1 MTPEVSP
8 SREDRTLR
16 LTIVAFAG
24 VMLVLILLSIQL
36 SMLRVPSA
44 SLVYGSSEVWR
55 GHTAGFR
62 IISVHP
68 ERIRPIQ
75 TDAIRLTLVDADGLK
90 WEKEKH
96 RRYQGEF
103 LVEIPK
109 DLKDDARLGVEVIVD
124 GELEAFELPLTPVD
138 TPSMVAGT
146 VHHHNDNLGKPR
158 YQPPN
163 TPDIQIYPSTH
174 HVTAALPNTITGRV
188 HVAGKP
194 LAAPLRLESLDIKT
208 ETDANGLF
216 TFDYTP
222 RPSKKPLGVFVG
234 DSPAMKSLVPI
245 KPFPVQL
252 LLDIEHGVMTEG
264 FEGLDYTLHTLPYRK
279 PIHIDTW
286 VGNSLV
292 QISSTIAIGGMH
304 RGQIAFTGA
313 PLPTTVVAFRNV
325 IVPEANASWRTF
337 WPGEITNESHRLTL
351 ASWLKTQQGG
361 DPLKSLTHEELA
373 ATPKLLEL
381 LMSRFKPHTIGPQL
395 LHSNR
400 EARQETFD
408 VYRVGLRSHI
418 NRIFG
423 VTISLGFILTVI
435 WVIRHRRRVN
445 RAMRLVAEEAIEE
458 GEEYDIESLHH
469 VTDNQFRFDLLMI
482 VFWLLLFVYSIYI
495 LLARYMRWGWDV

>member
-1 MTPEVSP
+1 MTPEASP

-36 SMLRVPSA
+36 SMLQVPSA
-44 SLVYGSSEVWR
+44 SLVYGSPEVWR

-62 IISVHP
+62 VISVHP

-75 TDAIRLTLVDADGLK
+75 TDVIRLTLVDQTGLR
-90 WEKEKH
+90 WEKEK
-96 RRYQGEF
+96 RRRHLGEF
-103 LVEIPK
+103 LIDIPQ
-109 DLKDDARLGVEVIVD
+109 DLQKDARLGIEVIVD
-124 GELEAFELPLTPVD
+124 GELEAFELPLKPVD
-138 TPSMVAGT
+138 SPTIMAGT
-146 VHHHNDNLGKPR
+146 IHHHNDNLGKPE

-163 TPDIQIYPSTH
+163 TPDVEIYPKTH
-174 HVTAALPNTITGRV
+174 HVTAALPNTLTGRI

-194 LAAPLRLESLDIKT
+194 LQARLRMESLDIT
-208 ETDANGLF
+208 LDSDANGLF
-216 TFDYTP
+216 SFDYTP
-222 RPSKKPLGVFVG
+222 RPSKKPLEIFIGNA
-234 DSPAMKSLVPI
+234 PAMKSSVPI

-252 LLDIEHGVMTEG
+252 LLNIEHGVMTEG
-264 FEGLDYTLHTLPYRK
+264 FEGLNYTLHTLPYRR

-292 QISSTIAIGGMH
+292 DISSTIAIGGMH
-304 RGQIAFTGA
+304 RGEIALTDA
-313 PLPTTVVAFRNV
+313 PLPTTAVAFRNV

-337 WPGEITNESHRLTL
+337 WPGEIKNESHRLTL
-351 ASWLKTQQGG
+351 ASWLKSQQGG

-373 ATPKLLEL
+373 AAPKLLEL
-381 LMSRFKPHTIGPQL
+381 LMSRFKPRVIGPQL

-400 EARQETFD
+400 EARQEAFD

-418 NRIFG
+418 NRIF
-423 VTISLGFILTVI
+423 VITISLGLVLCII

-445 RAMRLVAEEAIEE
+445 FAMRMVAEEAIEE
-458 GEEYDIESLHH
+458 GEDYDTDALNH

-495 LLARYMRWGWDV
+495 LLARYMRWTWDV

>member
-1 MTPEVSP
+1 MKPEVSP

-36 SMLRVPSA
+36 SMLQVPSA

-75 TDAIRLTLVDADGLK
+75 TDAIRVTLVDAEGLR
-90 WEKEKH
+90 WEKEK
-96 RRYQGEF
+96 RRQIQGEF
-103 LVEIPK
+103 LVDIPK
-109 DLKDDARLGVEVIVD
+109 DLKDDARLGIEVIVE
-124 GELEAFELPLTPVD
+124 GELEAFELPLKPVD
-138 TPSMVAGT
+138 SPSMVAGT
-146 VHHHNDNLGKPR
+146 IHHHNDNLGKPQ

-163 TPDIQIYPSTH
+163 TPEVEIYPSTH
-174 HVTAALPNTITGRV
+174 HVTAALPNTMTGRI

-194 LAAPLRLESLDIKT
+194 LATKLRIESLDITT
-208 ETDANGLF
+208 ESDANGLF
-216 TFDYTP
+216 EFDYTP
-222 RPSKKPLGVFVG
+222 RPSKKPLEIFVG
-234 DSPAMKSLVPI
+234 ESPAIKSSVAI

-252 LLDIEHGVMTEG
+252 LLNVEHGVMTEG

-292 QISSTIAIGGMH
+292 NISSTIAIGGVH
-304 RGQIAFTGA
+304 RGEFAFTEA

-337 WPGEITNESHRLTL
+337 WPGEIANESHRLTL
-351 ASWLKTQQGG
+351 ASWLKSQQGG

-373 ATPKLLEL
+373 AAPKLLEL
-381 LMSRFKPHTIGPQL
+381 LMSRLKPRTIGPQL
-395 LHSNR
+395 FHSNR
-400 EARQETFD
+400 EARQEAFD
-408 VYRVGLRSHI
+408 VYRVGLRTHI

-423 VTISLGFILTVI
+423 ITISLGFILTVI
-435 WVIRHRRRVN
+435 WVIRHRRRVKH
-445 RAMRLVAEEAIEE
+445 AMRLVAEEAIEE
-458 GEEYDIESLHH
+458 GEEYDTDALHQ

-495 LLARYMRWGWDV
+495 LLARYMRWSWDV